1 MIANFGYRDGSGT
14 YNISVDSDKCDGC
27 GKCVKACPYSVWE
40 VVSNPFDPIEGGML
54 AVVTEAQRKK
64 IKYTCMPCKPVSGK
78 RELPCVLA
86 CPTQAISHSW

>member
-1 MIANFGYRDGSGT
+1 MICNFGYRDGSGT
-14 YNISVDSDKCDGC
+14 FLISVDSDKCDGC
-27 GKCVKACPYSVWE
+27 EKCVKACPYGVFE
-40 VVSNPFDPIEGGML
+40 VVSNPYDPLEGGLL
-54 AVVTEAQRKK
+54 AVVTEAQHKK